1 MKWSTI
7 SVENGILEGE
17 DMKYLMCTCA
27 AMAVF
32 IGHNAIAQEKT
43 DDAQSNIL
51 VNKPNWAL
59 VTRSS
64 RADGLASSEQLSQAV
79 KAKRLGDAK
88 SPDKDPAPKDERT
101 KAYALTDRYDDF
113 VARSRAINIPVLIPQ
128 SALSAEATSLA
139 TDDAYYA
146 FSAMYDGGKIV
157 SVSGTC
163 RGLAL
168 ADDDPLIEILDAD
181 RRQQNSLSGLNAPYS
196 VTKAEVGYELTFTT
210 FNCSYKITQSC
221 RIGACGDEQELVE
234 IAENLGVLNAR

>member
-1 MKWSTI
+1 MKHLIW
-7 SVENGILEGE
+7 
-17 DMKYLMCTCA
+17 TCA

-32 IGHNAIAQEKT
+32 IGHTAVAQEKT
-43 DDAQSNIL
+43 DGAQSKTL
-51 VNKPNWAL
+51 VNKPNWAM
-59 VTRSS
+59 VTRST
-64 RADGLASSEQLSQAV
+64 RADGLASSEQFTRAV
-79 KAKRLGDAK
+79 ETKRVRDAK
-88 SPDKDPAPKDERT
+88 SPEKDPEPKDERT
-101 KAYALTDRYDDF
+101 KAYGLTDRYDDF
-113 VARSRAINIPVLIPQ
+113 VARSRAIEIPVLIPQ

-146 FSAMYDGGKIV
+146 FSAMYNGGKIV

-163 RGLAL
+163 QGLAL
-168 ADDDPLIEILDAD
+168 SDDDPLVEILDAD

-234 IAENLGVLNAR
+234 IAENLGVLNER